1 MVKHV
6 GTNTN
11 FFRFINAFDEQT
23 DGRTEIFCSSEV
35 PCVALVCNRTVKWH
49 LSEFTTD

>member
-11 FFRFINAFDEQT
+11 FFRFINTFDEQT
-23 DGRTEIFCSSEV
+23 DGEV